1 MKSSLI
7 LKEISDKYNEKIISY
22 NDVDNNVVVYIRNID
37 KIKKKKY
44 LYPLEGRGV
53 DYEKACDDFINKA
66 MDSSFNLRY
75 KLTLYSTTNIR
86 AIIRKYSKKL

>member
-37 KIKKKKY
+37 KNFF
-44 LYPLEGRGV
+44 
-53 DYEKACDDFINKA
+53 KA
-66 MDSSFNLRY
+66 
-75 KLTLYSTTNIR
+75 
-86 AIIRKYSKKL
+86 